1 MLSPRHGRRAAHGII
16 QAMFGRGSIQL
27 VRVFGIRIGVDTSW
41 FVVLFFFIF
50 LLSDSFRRT
59 LDSSDSV
66 AYLTAVASALLFFA
80 SLILH
85 ELGHALVARRL
96 GISISGIDLWFFGG
110 LAKMERDP
118 DSPGT
123 EFKIAV
129 AGPLVTLAVVAI
141 CIGVGI
147 ALSGT
152 ADFGNAA
159 LLQRGAAPSPGML
172 LLGWLATINTV
183 LLVFNLVPGFPL
195 DGGRIARAA
204 AWRLT
209 GDRTRATRIAATLGQ
224 IFAYLLILSG
234 LVAAVVLRSLFNGLW
249 AMALG
254 WMLLQ
259 AARGEMVRSA
269 FSERMGGITV
279 ADIMDRDPVTIP
291 SSLPLRRAL
300 EEFFLRYRWPWFPV
314 VDAAGRFVGVV
325 REERLRSAQPADEAA
340 ATVADM
346 TDGAEAAEWRV
357 GQDASLES
365 LLASEPLN
373 RLGALMAVDADGVLR
388 GVVTTEQ
395 VRRALQSA
403 AVGHA

>member
-1 MLSPRHGRRAAHGII
+1 
-16 QAMFGRGSIQL
+16 MFGRSSIQL
-27 VRVFGIRIGVDTSW
+27 ARLFGIRIGVDTSW

-50 LLSDSFRRT
+50 LLSGSFRAT
-59 LDSSDSV
+59 LNSSDTV
-66 AYLTAVASALLFFA
+66 AYLTAVASALLFFV
-80 SLILH
+80 SLVLH

-96 GISISGIDLWFFGG
+96 GIGISGIDLWFFGG

-129 AGPLVTLAVVAI
+129 AGPLVTLAVVAV
-141 CIGVGI
+141 CVAIGS
-147 ALSGT
+147 ALTGWDQFQ
-152 ADFGNAA
+152 AVARLRG
-159 LLQRGAAPSPGML
+159 GAAPSPGLL

-183 LLVFNLVPGFPL
+183 LFAFNLVPGFPL

-204 AWRLT
+204 AWRIT
-209 GDRTRATRIAATLGQ
+209 GDRARATRIAATLGQ
-224 IFAYLLILSG
+224 IFAYLLIVWG
-234 LVAAVVLRSLFNGLW
+234 LLLVVVGRALVSGLW

-254 WMLLQ
+254 WLLLQ
-259 AARGEMVRSA
+259 AARGELMRSA

-291 SSLPLRRAL
+291 SSLPLPRAL

-314 VDAAGRFVGVV
+314 VDPYGRFVGVV
-325 REERLRSAQPADEAA
+325 REERVRAADAA
-340 ATVADM
+340 GDAVGTVAEM
-346 TDGAEAAEWRV
+346 TDGTDAGQWRV

-365 LLASEPLN
+365 LLASEPLH
-373 RLGALMAVDADGVLR
+373 RLGALMAVDGDGILR
-388 GVVTTEQ
+388 GVVTRDQ

-403 AVGHA
+403 AARQA

>member
-1 MLSPRHGRRAAHGII
+1 MLSPRHGCGAAHGII

-27 VRVFGIRIGVDTSW
+27 VRVFGIRIGVDSSW

-50 LLSDSFRRT
+50 LLSQWFRAT
-59 LDSSDSV
+59 LNSSDTVS
-66 AYLTAVASALLFFA
+66 YLTAVASALLFFA

-110 LAKMERDP
+110 LAKMDREP
-118 DSPGT
+118 ESPGT

-129 AGPLVTLAVVAI
+129 AGPLVTLAVVAA
-141 CIGVGI
+141 CMAIGS
-147 ALSGT
+147 ALTGW
-152 ADFGNAA
+152 NHCRAA
-159 LLQRGAAPSPGML
+159 AVLRAGATPSPGLM

-204 AWRLT
+204 AWRIT
-209 GDRTRATRIAATLGQ
+209 GDRVRATRIAATLGQ
-224 IFAYLLILSG
+224 IFAYLLIVWG
-234 LVAAVVLRSLFNGLW
+234 LVLVVVGKELFNGLW

-254 WMLLQ
+254 WLLLQ

-314 VDAAGRFVGVV
+314 VDAGGRFVGVV
-325 REERLRSAQPADEAA
+325 HEERLRSAEAADEAGG
-340 ATVADM
+340 TVADM
-346 TDGAEAAEWRV
+346 TDGAETGEWRV

-373 RLGALMAVDADGVLR
+373 RLGALMAVDGDGVLR
-388 GVVTTEQ
+388 GVVTRDQ

-403 AVGHA
+403 ATGHA

>member
-16 QAMFGRGSIQL
+16 QAVFGRGSIQL
-27 VRVFGIRIGVDTSW
+27 VRVFGIRIGVDSSW

-50 LLSDSFRRT
+50 LLSQWFRAT
-59 LDSSDSV
+59 LDSSDTV

-110 LAKMERDP
+110 LARMERDA
-118 DSPGT
+118 DSPST

-129 AGPLVTLAVVAI
+129 AGPLVTLAVVGA
-141 CIGVGI
+141 CIGVGS
-147 ALSGT
+147 ALTGWEHFR
-152 ADFGNAA
+152 DAA
-159 LLQRGAAPSPGML
+159 LLRTGAARSPGLL

-204 AWRLT
+204 AWRIT
-209 GDRTRATRIAATLGQ
+209 GDRARATRIAATLGQ
-224 IFAYLLILSG
+224 IFAYLLIAWG
-234 LVAAVVLRSLFNGLW
+234 LVLVVAGRELLNGLW

-254 WMLLQ
+254 WLLLQ
-259 AARGEMVRSA
+259 AARGEVVRSV
-269 FSERMGGITV
+269 FSERMGGMTV

-291 SSLPLRRAL
+291 SSLPLPRAL

-314 VDAAGRFVGVV
+314 VDAGGRFVGVV
-325 REERLRSAQPADEAA
+325 REEQVRSAEAAGEAA

-346 TDGAEAAEWRV
+346 TDGADAGQWRV

-365 LLASEPLN
+365 LLGSEPLN

-388 GVVTTEQ
+388 GVVTRDQ

-403 AVGHA
+403 AVRQA

>member
-1 MLSPRHGRRAAHGII
+1 
-16 QAMFGRGSIQL
+16 MFGRGSIQL
-27 VRVFGIRIGVDTSW
+27 VRLFGIRIGVDSSW

-50 LLSDSFRRT
+50 LLSQSFRAT
-59 LDSSDSV
+59 LDSSDTV

-110 LAKMERDP
+110 LARMERDA
-118 DSPGT
+118 DSPAT

-129 AGPLVTLAVVAI
+129 AGPLVTLAVVAA
-141 CIGVGI
+141 CIAAG
-147 ALSGT
+147 SGL
-152 ADFGNAA
+152 AGWDQFRDAA
-159 LLQRGAAPSPGML
+159 LLRAGAARSPAML
-172 LLGWLATINTV
+172 LLGWLATINIV

-204 AWRLT
+204 AWRIT
-209 GDRTRATRIAATLGQ
+209 GDRARATRIAAAMGQ
-224 IFAYLLILSG
+224 VFAYLLIAWG
-234 LVAAVVLRSLFNGLW
+234 LVLVVVGRELLNGLW

-254 WMLLQ
+254 WLLLQ
-259 AARGEMVRSA
+259 AARGEVVRSV
-269 FSERMGGITV
+269 FSQRMGGITV

-291 SSLPLRRAL
+291 SSLPLPRAL

-314 VDAAGRFVGVV
+314 VDAAGRFIGVV
-325 REERLRSAQPADEAA
+325 REERVRSAEATGEAA

-346 TDGAEAAEWRV
+346 TDGADVGQWRV

-373 RLGALMAVDADGVLR
+373 RLGALMAVDAEGVLR
-388 GVVTTEQ
+388 GVVTLDQ

-403 AVGHA
+403 TVRGA

>member
-1 MLSPRHGRRAAHGII
+1 
-16 QAMFGRGSIQL
+16 MFGRGSIQL
-27 VRVFGIRIGVDTSW
+27 VRLFGIRIGVDSSW

-50 LLSDSFRRT
+50 LLSQSFRAT
-59 LDSSDSV
+59 LDSSDTV

-110 LAKMERDP
+110 LARMERDA
-118 DSPGT
+118 DSPAT

-129 AGPLVTLAVVAI
+129 AGPLVTLAVVAA
-141 CIGVGI
+141 CIAAG
-147 ALSGT
+147 SGL
-152 ADFGNAA
+152 AGWDQFRDAA
-159 LLQRGAAPSPGML
+159 LLRAGAARSPAML
-172 LLGWLATINTV
+172 LLGWLATINIV

-204 AWRLT
+204 AWRIT
-209 GDRTRATRIAATLGQ
+209 GDRARATRIAAAMGQ
-224 IFAYLLILSG
+224 VFAYLLIAWG
-234 LVAAVVLRSLFNGLW
+234 LVLVVVGRELLNGLW

-254 WMLLQ
+254 WLLLQ
-259 AARGEMVRSA
+259 AARGEVVRSV
-269 FSERMGGITV
+269 FSQRMGGITV

-291 SSLPLRRAL
+291 SSLPLPRAL

-314 VDAAGRFVGVV
+314 VDAAGRFIGVV
-325 REERLRSAQPADEAA
+325 REERVRSAEATGEAA

-346 TDGAEAAEWRV
+346 TDGADAGQWRV

-365 LLASEPLN
+365 LLGSEPLN
-373 RLGALMAVDADGVLR
+373 RLGALMAVDAEGVLR
-388 GVVTTEQ
+388 GVVTRDQ
-395 VRRALQSA
+395 VRRALQSTTVRGA
-403 AVGHA
+403 

>member
-1 MLSPRHGRRAAHGII
+1 
-16 QAMFGRGSIQL
+16 MFGRGSIQL
-27 VRVFGIRIGVDTSW
+27 VRLFGIRIGVDSSW

-50 LLSDSFRRT
+50 LLSQWFRAT
-59 LDSSDSV
+59 LNSSDTV

-110 LAKMERDP
+110 LARMERDA
-118 DSPGT
+118 DSPAT

-129 AGPLVTLAVVAI
+129 AGPLVTLAVVGA
-141 CIGVGI
+141 CIGLGS
-147 ALSGT
+147 ALTGWG
-152 ADFGNAA
+152 DFRDAA
-159 LLQRGAAPSPGML
+159 LLRTGAAGSPGML

-204 AWRLT
+204 AWRIT
-209 GDRTRATRIAATLGQ
+209 GDRGRATRFAATLGQ
-224 IFAYLLILSG
+224 IFAYLLIVWG
-234 LVAAVVLRSLFNGLW
+234 LVLVVLGRELLNGLW

-254 WMLLQ
+254 WLLLQ
-259 AARGEMVRSA
+259 AARGEVVRSA
-269 FSERMGGITV
+269 FSERMGGMTV
-279 ADIMDRDPVTIP
+279 ADIMDREPVTIP
-291 SSLPLRRAL
+291 SSLPLPRAL
-300 EEFFLRYRWPWFPV
+300 EEFFLRYGWPWFPV

-325 REERLRSAQPADEAA
+325 REERVRSAEAAQAA

-346 TDGAEAAEWRV
+346 TDGADAGQWRV

-365 LLASEPLN
+365 LLGSEPLN
-373 RLGALMAVDADGVLR
+373 RLGALMAVDGDGVLR
-388 GVVTTEQ
+388 GVVTRDQ

-403 AVGHA
+403 AVRQA

>member
-1 MLSPRHGRRAAHGII
+1 
-16 QAMFGRGSIQL
+16 MFGRGSIQL
-27 VRVFGIRIGVDTSW
+27 ARVFGIRIGVDSSW

-50 LLSDSFRRT
+50 LLSGSFRAT
-59 LDSSDSV
+59 LDSSDTV

-96 GISISGIDLWFFGG
+96 GIGIAGIDLWFFGG
-110 LAKMERDP
+110 LAKMDRDP

-129 AGPLVTLAVVAI
+129 AGPLVTLAVVAL
-141 CIGVGI
+141 CLAIGS
-147 ALSGT
+147 ALTGWGH
-152 ADFGNAA
+152 FRHAA
-159 LLQRGAAPSPGML
+159 LLRAGATPTPGLL
-172 LLGWLATINTV
+172 LLGWLATINTI

-204 AWRLT
+204 AWRIT

-224 IFAYLLILSG
+224 IFAYLLIVVG
-234 LVAAVVLRSLFNGLW
+234 LLLAVVLRDVVGGLW

-254 WMLLQ
+254 WLLLQ
-259 AARGEMVRSA
+259 AARGEMMRTS

-279 ADIMDRDPVTIP
+279 ADIMDREPVSIP

-300 EEFFLRYRWPWFPV
+300 DEFFLRYRWPWFPV
-314 VDAAGRFVGVV
+314 VDTAGRFIGVV
-325 REERLRSAQPADEAA
+325 REERLRSAEATDDAA

-346 TDGAEAAEWRV
+346 TDGAEAGEWRV

-373 RLGALMAVDADGVLR
+373 RLGALMAVDAEGVLR
-388 GVVTTEQ
+388 GVVTRDQ

-403 AVGHA
+403 AVGRA

>member
-1 MLSPRHGRRAAHGII
+1 MPA
-16 QAMFGRGSIQL
+16 RGAVTL
-27 VRVFGIRIGVDTSW
+27 FHVRGIRIGIDYSWFFVLFLIIFWLSGFYRSVLDTSDGDA
-41 FVVLFFFIF
+41 VPYAL
-50 LLSDSFRRT
+50 
-59 LDSSDSV
+59 
-66 AYLTAVASALLFFA
+66 AVASALAFFA
-80 SLILH
+80 SILLH
-85 ELGHALVARRL
+85 ELGHAFVALRRGIGISDITLWMFGGVARMTKD
-96 GISISGIDLWFFGG
+96 S
-110 LAKMERDP
+110 

-129 AGPLVTLAVVAI
+129 AGPLVTLAVVAV
-141 CIGVGI
+141 CLAIGS
-147 ALSGT
+147 ALTGWGHFR
-152 ADFGNAA
+152 DAA
-159 LLQRGAAPSPGML
+159 LLRAGAAPSPGLL

-204 AWRLT
+204 AWRVT
-209 GDRTRATRIAATLGQ
+209 GDRVRATRIAANLGQ
-224 IFAYLLILSG
+224 IFAYLLIVWG
-234 LVAAVVLRSLFNGLW
+234 LALAVVGRELINGLW

-259 AARGEMVRSA
+259 AARGELMRSA

-279 ADIMDRDPVTIP
+279 ADIMDREPVTIP

-325 REERLRSAQPADEAA
+325 REERVRSAETTDEAGP
-340 ATVADM
+340 TVADM
-346 TDGAEAAEWRV
+346 TDGAEAGEWRV

-365 LLASEPLN
+365 LLGSEPLN

-388 GVVTTEQ
+388 GVITRDQ

-403 AVGHA
+403 AMGHA

>member
-1 MLSPRHGRRAAHGII
+1 
-16 QAMFGRGSIQL
+16 MFGRGSIQL
-27 VRVFGIRIGVDTSW
+27 VRLFGIRIGVDSSW

-50 LLSDSFRRT
+50 LLSQSFRAT
-59 LDSSDSV
+59 LDSSDTV

-110 LAKMERDP
+110 LARMERDA
-118 DSPGT
+118 DSPAT

-129 AGPLVTLAVVAI
+129 AGPLVTLAVVAA
-141 CIGVGI
+141 CIAVGS
-147 ALSGT
+147 ALAGW
-152 ADFGNAA
+152 DQFRDAA
-159 LLQRGAAPSPGML
+159 LLRAGAARSPAML

-204 AWRLT
+204 AWRIS
-209 GDRTRATRIAATLGQ
+209 GDRARATRIAAAMGQ
-224 IFAYLLILSG
+224 VFAYVLIAWG
-234 LVAAVVLRSLFNGLW
+234 LVLVVAGRELLNGLW

-254 WMLLQ
+254 WLLLQ
-259 AARGEMVRSA
+259 AARGEVVRSV
-269 FSERMGGITV
+269 FSQRMGGITV

-291 SSLPLRRAL
+291 SSLPLPRAL

-314 VDAAGRFVGVV
+314 VDAAGRFIGVV
-325 REERLRSAQPADEAA
+325 REERVRSAEATGEAA

-346 TDGAEAAEWRV
+346 TDGADAGQWRV

-365 LLASEPLN
+365 LLGSEPLN
-373 RLGALMAVDADGVLR
+373 RLGALMAVDAEGVLR
-388 GVVTTEQ
+388 GVVTLDQ

-403 AVGHA
+403 TVRGA